1 MRTHFFNASPEDKRE
16 RALRAAQEV
25 AVAFP
30 DKDAQQPA
38 KPGVAV
44 ADDRPATPVVVSPA
58 DTSIAGEAVRDLLE
72 TLSADDVR
80 RLLAAVESERAA
92 EQERQAQERAR
103 LLETDRARAERE
115 RKLEVVAAWLSI
127 PYLETD
133 RARAE
138 RERKA
143 AARAKLESE
152 LAALTSDIEAALA
165 QWLDERD
172 ALLSLAGQINGLL
185 VQHNRTYTAL
195 QAARPDGVEY
205 IPWTRPHRWHERAH
219 TINVRALE
227 DARADG

>member
-1 MRTHFFNASPEDKRE
+1 
-16 RALRAAQEV
+16 
-25 AVAFP
+25 
-30 DKDAQQPA
+30 
-38 KPGVAV
+38 
-44 ADDRPATPVVVSPA
+44 
-58 DTSIAGEAVRDLLE
+58 
-72 TLSADDVR
+72 
-80 RLLAAVESERAA
+80 
-92 EQERQAQERAR
+92 
-103 LLETDRARAERE
+103 
-115 RKLEVVAAWLSI
+115 
-127 PYLETD
+127 LETD

>member
-30 DKDAQQPA
+30 DKDAQRPGEA
-38 KPGVAV
+38 GVAV
-44 ADDRPATPVVVSPA
+44 ADDRPATPVAVSPA

-103 LLETDRARAERE
+103 L
-115 RKLEVVAAWLSI
+115 
-127 PYLETD
+127 LETD